1 MRTEILGRSCFGR
14 PILLLEGGFGAR
26 RVLFCAAHHG
36 SEWITACLLRRFCT
50 EFRARPDWQRAAH
63 LWAVP
68 CVNPDGA
75 ALSMGC
81 VAPGSPP
88 DRLARRIARAE
99 PALAYPSEWKANGR
113 GVDLNLNYPAAWPQ
127 AVACKGVRGPA
138 PRSYPGP
145 RPLSEPETRAM
156 AALAV
161 RAAPD
166 VMVTL
171 HAQGEEIYWEFGGIA
186 VPGAEALGREMAA
199 RSGYRLA
206 AVPPESAYAGYKD
219 WFIQEFRRPAYTVE
233 CGRGRNPLPFSQ
245 FPAIYARV
253 RPILE
258 AALCAPL

>member
-1 MRTEILGRSCFGR
+1 MILISHTTDGVAIAKKYRLPQQIQDVIRC
-14 PILLLEGGFGAR
+14 
-26 RVLFCAAHHG
+26 HHG
-36 SEWITACLLRRFCT
+36 DTMTAYFY
-50 EFRARPDWQRAAH
+50 
-63 LWAVP
+63 
-68 CVNPDGA
+68 G
-75 ALSMGC
+75 
-81 VAPGSPP
+81 
-88 DRLARRIARAE
+88 
-99 PALAYPSEWKANGR
+99 K
-113 GVDLNLNYPAAWPQ
+113 
-127 AVACKGVRGPA
+127 ACKIAQTQQNGSVHEADFR
-138 PRSYPGP
+138 YPGP